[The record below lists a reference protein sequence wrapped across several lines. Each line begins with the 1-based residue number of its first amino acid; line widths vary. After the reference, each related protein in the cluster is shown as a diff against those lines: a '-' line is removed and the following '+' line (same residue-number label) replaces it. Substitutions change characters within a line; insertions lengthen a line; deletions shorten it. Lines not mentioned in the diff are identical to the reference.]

1 MIDPTYILIA
11 TCGLLIG
18 WGAAVFYQI
27 MAKRTTRKM
36 CDLLIQNSKKEA
48 EVEKKKI
55 LTQGKEHLMH
65 QQRQIENEQQKIRSR
80 DERLKAKLTGL
91 QRRYNQKIEELSVD
105 QEELEREERE
115 LTALKNKQNSL
126 IQNLNGIITDQN
138 NKLVKIAGISLDEAK
153 NILMKNL
160 RESALFESARIIKEI
175 KDEAKENGTREAK
188 KIIALAIQRCAADYT
203 AESTISVVN
212 LPDNEMKG
220 KIIGREGRNI
230 RAFES
235 ATGIEVI
242 IDDTPEAVI
251 LSGFDAIKR
260 EVARLSLEELIRG
273 GKIHPE
279 LIEQTIKRKRADVN
293 DLMIRT
299 VRNILKDLKIRNLHP
314 DLVSLLGKLKYRTSF
329 GQNVLQHSKEVALFT
344 GLMVAELD
352 LDIPRELVVRAGLLH
367 DIGKAIDREMEGTH
381 TEIGFEKAKQYGQ
394 EDIVLEAIRGHHGDI
409 ESTSILTPLVTAAD
423 AISGSRPG
431 ARREIF
437 ESYIK
442 RLSKLEDIADSF
454 NGVEKAY
461 ALQAGREIRVI
472 IRPESLSEAASEVL
486 ASEIAGKIAEE
497 MEYPGQIKVT
507 VIREIKS
514 VAYAK

>member
-1 MIDPTYILIA
+1 MEPTYILLI
-11 TCGLLIG
+11 TGGLLMG
-18 WGAAVFYQI
+18 WGVTVLYQI
-27 MAKRTTRKM
+27 ITKRSTKKM

-48 EVEKKKI
+48 EIEKKKLLI
-55 LTQGKEHLMH
+55 QGKEQLMR
-65 QQRQIENEQQKIRSR
+65 QQRQMENEQQKIRRR
-80 DERLKAKLTGL
+80 DERLRVKLTGL
-91 QRRYNQKIEELSVD
+91 QKRYHQKLEELSME
-105 QEELEREERE
+105 QEEIEREERE
-115 LTALKNKQNSL
+115 LLALKKKHETL
-126 IQNLNGIITDQN
+126 VQNLNGIITEQN
-138 NKLVKIAGISLDEAK
+138 NKLVKIAGITLDEAK

-160 RESALFESARIIKEI
+160 RESALFESAQIIKEI
-175 KDEAKENGTREAK
+175 KDEAKENATREAK
-188 KIIALAIQRCAADYT
+188 KIIALAIQRCAADHT

-230 RAFES
+230 RAFEA

-251 LSGFDAIKR
+251 LSGFDPIKR
-260 EVARLSLEELIRG
+260 EVARLSLEELISG

-293 DLMIRT
+293 EQMLRT
-299 VRNILKDLKIRNLHP
+299 AREILKELKIKNLHP
-314 DLVSLLGKLKYRTSF
+314 DLVALLGKLKYRTSF
-329 GQNVLQHSKEVALFT
+329 GQNVLLHSKEVALFT

-367 DIGKAIDREMEGTH
+367 DIGKAIDRDMEGTH
-381 TEIGFEKAKQYGQ
+381 TEIGYEKAKQYGQ
-394 EDIVLEAIRGHHGDI
+394 EDMVLEAIRGHHGDI
-409 ESTSILTPLVTAAD
+409 ENTSILTPLVTAAD

-472 IRPESLSEAASEVL
+472 IRPETLSEAACEVL

-507 VIREIKS
+507 VIREVKS